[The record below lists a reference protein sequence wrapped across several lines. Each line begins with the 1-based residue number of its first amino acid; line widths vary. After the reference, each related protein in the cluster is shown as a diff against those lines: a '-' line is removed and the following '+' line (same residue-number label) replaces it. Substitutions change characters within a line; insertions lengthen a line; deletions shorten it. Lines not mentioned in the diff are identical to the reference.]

1 MYIFSEEFQENALD
15 MFYCTKR
22 RNVMVNGYWIVD
34 EVKKLS
40 HIYKAS
46 DNFQEQGIFTPP
58 ILKSTDCFLLHF

>member
-34 EVKKLS
+34 S
-40 HIYKAS
+40 
-46 DNFQEQGIFTPP
+46 G
-58 ILKSTDCFLLHF
+58 